1 VIEVALLNLE
11 RLHSGYGKMEVL
23 HGIDLEVRRGEIVAI
38 IGPNGAGKSTVSN
51 SIVGMADVFSGR
63 ITFDGFD
70 ITGMPT
76 HKIVGL
82 GIGYTPQLNNVFQ
95 SLSVRENLELGLFN
109 LKDDVEGRIKRVLEL
124 FPEIRDKAGRP
135 ARVLSGGERQ
145 MLAVARAIISEP
157 KLLILDEPTAALSP
171 KAAQSLVKKILEI
184 REMGL
189 TILLVEQNVRRALG
203 LADRAYVLVGGKI
216 AYEGDAKKLLGDPL
230 LLERLFFGV
239 NA

>member
-1 VIEVALLNLE
+1 VALLNLE

>member
-1 VIEVALLNLE
+1 MGLLNLE

-124 FPEIRDKAGRP
+124 FPEIRDKASRP

>member
-1 VIEVALLNLE
+1 VALLNLE

-124 FPEIRDKAGRP
+124 FPEIRDKASRP

>member
-1 VIEVALLNLE
+1 MALLNLE

>member
-1 VIEVALLNLE
+1 MGLLNLE

>member
-1 VIEVALLNLE
+1 MALLNLE
-11 RLHSGYGKMEVL
+11 RLYSGYGKMEVL
-23 HGIDLEVRRGEIVAI
+23 HGIDLKVRKGEIVAI
-38 IGPNGAGKSTVSN
+38 VGPNGAGKSTVSN

-63 ITFDGFD
+63 ITFDGFE
-70 ITGMPT
+70 ITRMPT

-82 GIGYTPQLNNVFQ
+82 GIGYSPQLNNVFQ

-109 LKDDVEGRIKRVLEL
+109 LKDDVEERIKRVLKL
-124 FPEIRDKAGRP
+124 FPEIRDKASRQ

-184 REMGL
+184 KEMGL
-189 TILLVEQNVRRALG
+189 TILLVEQNVRRALS

-216 AYEGDAKKLLGDPL
+216 AYEGDAKKLLDEPL
-230 LLERLFFGV
+230 LLERLFFSV

>member
-1 VIEVALLNLE
+1 MALLNLE

-76 HKIVGL
+76 HKIVDL

>member
-1 VIEVALLNLE
+1 
-11 RLHSGYGKMEVL
+11 MEVL

-76 HKIVGL
+76 HKIVDL

>member
-1 VIEVALLNLE
+1 MALLNLE

-124 FPEIRDKAGRP
+124 FPEIRDKASRP

>member
-1 VIEVALLNLE
+1 
-11 RLHSGYGKMEVL
+11 M
-23 HGIDLEVRRGEIVAI
+23 
-38 IGPNGAGKSTVSN
+38 
-51 SIVGMADVFSGR
+51 
-63 ITFDGFD
+63 
-70 ITGMPT
+70 
-76 HKIVGL
+76 
-82 GIGYTPQLNNVFQ
+82 
-95 SLSVRENLELGLFN
+95 
-109 LKDDVEGRIKRVLEL
+109 EGRIKRVLEL